1 MRKLKLQMQISI
13 NGFVGGPN
21 GELDWMKGE
30 WDEALR
36 NYLIRLHENV
46 DTILLGR
53 KLAEIFIPHWAK
65 AAKDTADEDYIYAKQ
80 MAKRHK
86 VVFSKTLN
94 SSPWENTVIEKD
106 LVEGVTKLKEQA
118 GEDMIVYG
126 GAGFVSELIRHDLI
140 DELHLLVD
148 PTTIAEGMTIFRDKK
163 IFQHVKSTS
172 FSCGTVVIEYMPSG
186 K

>member
-30 WDEALR
+30 WDEELR

-53 KLAEIFIPHWAK
+53 KLAESFIPHWAK
-65 AAKDTADEDYIYAKQ
+65 AAEDKADEDHIYAKQ
-80 MAKRHK
+80 MAERHK
-86 VVFSKTLN
+86 VVFSRTLK
-94 SSPWENTVIEKD
+94 SSPWENTVIEKE
-106 LVEGVTKLKEQA
+106 LVEGVSKLKNQA

-126 GAGFVSELIRHDLI
+126 GAGFVSDLIKHDLI

-148 PTTIAEGMTIFRDKK
+148 PTTIADGMTIFRDKK
-163 IFQHVKSTS
+163 NFELVKSTS
-172 FSCGTVVIEYMPSG
+172 FSCGTVVIEYRPPG